1 MDPIKIDIT
10 ILKPVNKVWDFF
22 TEPEHITKWNFA
34 TEEWVCPTAENNF
47 KEGGDFNYR
56 MEAKDASFGFD
67 YTGTYDEI
75 IPLQKIKYHL
85 DDGRKVEV
93 IFENID
99 ANTTKVIE
107 IFEPDPSQPRDMQ
120 RDGWYAILNN
130 FHKHVEN
137 N

>member
-1 MDPIKIDIT
+1 MDPVKIDIT
-10 ILKPVNKVWDFF
+10 ILKPVAKVWDFF
-22 TEPEHITKWNFA
+22 TEPKHITKWNFA
-34 TEEWVCPTAENNF
+34 TDDWSCPTAKNNL
-47 KEGGDFNYR
+47 EVGGKFDYR
-56 MEAKDASFGFD
+56 MEEKDGTFGFD
-67 YTGTYDEI
+67 FTGMFDEI

-99 ANTTKVIE
+99 ENTTKVIE
-107 IFEPDPSQPRDMQ
+107 IFEPDPEQPRDMQ

-130 FHKHVEN
+130 FHKCVEN